1 MSLTGKLNAGMSSV
15 AKNMKNGV
23 DNCKLDGK
31 IVEQQNKIKEL
42 AGEIGNLVIVR
53 LEAGDEMSPEI
64 MERYAVIQEAREII
78 KTLEKEKKVTKAVC
92 PKCGAKTSVS
102 MSYCGKCGSNIGN
115 LAD

>member
-15 AKNMKNGV
+15 VKTMKNGV

-31 IVEQQNKIKEL
+31 IAEQQNKIKTL
-42 AGEIGNLVIVR
+42 TGEIGNLVIIR

-64 MERYAVIQEAREII
+64 MERYALIQEARELI
-78 KTLEKEKKVTKAVC
+78 KTLEKEKKVTKSVC

-102 MSYCGKCGSNIGN
+102 MSYCGKCGSSMENFV
-115 LAD
+115 D